1 MANKTGTSG
10 NDTINGTNG
19 PDNLSGLAGNDTIYG
34 RGGNDW
40 IIGGPGNDKLFGE
53 GGSDVID
60 GVDSGDKVDGGTGS
74 DTANFASTIDS
85 SLFLDASLVNVEF
98 IKVYHTHRFDFS
110 AQTEDLNIIG
120 DNSAQ
125 TILSGSG
132 NDSINSG
139 GGADNIDTGAGN
151 DTIYARDVQSVDG
164 GSGKDTAIFS
174 STVSRSNLSNAD
186 LVRVETIKV
195 SGAHHFDFAAQS
207 EKLTIVADS
216 SVDLV
221 KGGKGDD
228 TILGWDVN
236 LINGFR
242 GKDKVIYKHTVKSA
256 NLLDNHLV
264 NVETVSVKGSH
275 KFDFSHQT
283 EDLTILSNAAA
294 KRIVGGHGNDTI
306 FANDTDAINGRDDT
320 TGDRA
325 IFRSDVSSSQLTDNR
340 LVNVERITVKGAH
353 EFDFS
358 VQSEG
363 LEFLTT
369 SLVKSVTGGTGND
382 VFIAREE
389 NKIIGGG
396 GNDKAV
402 YSHDVTSGV
411 LDDNQLQNVNKVSLK
426 GAHSFDFSAQTEAL
440 KILSDTVAKTISGG
454 QVADHFVFI
463 GSSASG
469 VSTIDNFSG
478 TTGVGDMIEIST
490 TAASGTGINSG
501 GFANEVVTDNSD
513 VLATNGFNFVQDN
526 GGHHATSLSTTDVA
540 AFLANV
546 NGVGTSSFQYSNAD
560 NAIYLAVT
568 DGTNLGIFLAQSG
581 NADQVIDANELTLI
595 AQLQNVTFISGAD
608 LFGFV

>member
-10 NDTINGTNG
+10 NDTIRGTNG
-19 PDNLSGLAGNDTIYG
+19 PDHLSGLAGNDWIYG
-34 RGGNDW
+34 GGGNDT
-40 IIGGPGNDKLFGE
+40 IQGGAGIDRLRGQGGNDLF
-53 GGSDVID
+53 D
-60 GVDSGDKVDGGTGS
+60 GVDSGDKVDGGTGR
-74 DTANFASTIDS
+74 DTAAFTSGVNT
-85 SLFLDASLVNVEF
+85 SLFLNSSLKNVEF

-120 DNSAQ
+120 DNSSQ

-139 GGADNIDTGAGN
+139 GGADNIDAGAGN

-174 STVSRSNLSNAD
+174 STVSRTNLSNAD
-186 LVRVETIKV
+186 LVRVENVKV

-325 IFRSDVSSSQLTDNR
+325 IFRSDVSSSHLTDNR
-340 LVNVERITVKGAH
+340 LVNVEQITVKGAH
-353 EFDFS
+353 D
-358 VQSEG
+358 
-363 LEFLTT
+363 
-369 SLVKSVTGGTGND
+369 
-382 VFIAREE
+382 
-389 NKIIGGG
+389 
-396 GNDKAV
+396 
-402 YSHDVTSGV
+402 
-411 LDDNQLQNVNKVSLK
+411 
-426 GAHSFDFSAQTEAL
+426 FDFSAQTEAL
-440 KILSDTVAKTISGG
+440 KILSNTTAKTISGG
-454 QVADHFVFI
+454 QVADHFVFV

-526 GGHHATSLSTTDVA
+526 GGHRATSLSATDVA
-540 AFLANV
+540 AFLADV
-546 NGVGTSSFQYSNAD
+546 NGAGTSSFQYSNAD
-560 NAIYLAVT
+560 NVIYLAVT

-581 NADQVIDANELTLI
+581 NADQVIDANELTQI